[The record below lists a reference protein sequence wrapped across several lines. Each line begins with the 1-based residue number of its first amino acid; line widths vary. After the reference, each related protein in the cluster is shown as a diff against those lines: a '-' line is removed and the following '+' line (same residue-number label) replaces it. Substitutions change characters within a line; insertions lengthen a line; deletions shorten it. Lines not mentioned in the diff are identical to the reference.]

1 MLHQLAEDIDKLSL
15 ISEPYASYSY
25 ENTIQHHDASRSI
38 NRTHAGEHR
47 LSKMDGNKLKRC
59 FYCQMTKVRT
69 RSGYRVKTTSHCVAC
84 EVPLCAGSTKCFQF
98 YHELLKSSGHHVS
111 SQGYHGW
118 WVSSEFLCWKT
129 DTRLWKSF
137 IFIVDFFVSFAFR
150 YRCITWWWWRIEL
163 FA

>member
-1 MLHQLAEDIDKLSL
+1 MKLAHFCGSLHCEGVENCHISEVSVFPMQFKSYFDHQEFRFHRFFFIGCCHQLAEDIDKLSL

-111 SQGYHGW
+111 SQGYHG
-118 WVSSEFLCWKT
+118 
-129 DTRLWKSF
+129 
-137 IFIVDFFVSFAFR
+137 
-150 YRCITWWWWRIEL
+150 
-163 FA
+163 

>member
-1 MLHQLAEDIDKLSL
+1 MKNLDSTDFLYRMLSSVSRRFYKLSL

-25 ENTIQHHDASRSI
+25 ENTMRHHDASRSI

-84 EVPLCAGSTKCFQF
+84 EVPLCAGTTKCFEL

-111 SQGYHGW
+111 SQLQGYHG
-118 WVSSEFLCWKT
+118 
-129 DTRLWKSF
+129 
-137 IFIVDFFVSFAFR
+137 
-150 YRCITWWWWRIEL
+150 
-163 FA
+163 